1 MTDSDKKDLY
11 IMGQGTYGCV
21 YNPEV
26 SCQDETSE
34 NKGYISKVQPS
45 DKNSK
50 QEINIGKLIKEI
62 PKYNFRFGPIITSC
76 GLNYAK
82 ITETE
87 LSACKMYVRGKR
99 KKKEKE
105 VSL

>member
-1 MTDSDKKDLY
+1 
-11 IMGQGTYGCV
+11 MGQGTYGCV

-26 SCQDETSE
+26 SCVDEKSD
-34 NKGYISKVQPS
+34 NKGYISKVQLD

-50 QEINIGKLIKEI
+50 QEIKIGKLIKAI
-62 PKYNFRFGPIITSC
+62 PKYDFRFGPIIKSC

-87 LSACKMYVRGKR
+87 LSACKMYIRGKR
-99 KKKEKE
+99 KKKEGI
-105 VSL
+105 